1 MLTYL
6 GLVLFV
12 LPGVFIALSF
22 FFVRQDIA
30 LENKNFIN
38 ALQDGWAMTR
48 GERFELFGLGGI
60 IFMISLVASSPATVL
75 FFLSPTVALLLGTVT
90 SAATSLFGIAVV
102 TRAYQQLKSDESV
115 SGHGPTTAHPSRDDS
130 VSL

>member
-1 MLTYL
+1 
-6 GLVLFV
+6 
-12 LPGVFIALSF
+12 
-22 FFVRQDIA
+22 
-30 LENKNFIN
+30 
-38 ALQDGWAMTR
+38 MTR

-60 IFMISLVASSPATVL
+60 IFLSSLVASSPATVL